1 MERATGWGDRVREGR
16 VGLLGAATAVIV
28 GALLIYVA
36 NNTLSAN
43 TPGQAL
49 VAYIGVFVIA
59 AGVVYGAST
68 LLDRRR

>member
-1 MERATGWGDRVREGR
+1 MERATGWRDRVREGR

-36 NNTLSAN
+36 NNTLNAN

-68 LLDRRR
+68 LLDLRR

>member
-1 MERATGWGDRVREGR
+1 MGKATDWGDRMREGR
-16 VGLLGAATAVIV
+16 VGLVGAATAVIV
-28 GALLIYVA
+28 GVLLIYAA

-59 AGVVYGAST
+59 AGIIYCATT